1 MSKDKDEAD
10 AFNHVFSGNSF
21 FKADLKAGTKTVWQ
35 QATNQDLF
43 AKIHTLFSSLDP
55 SDDEA
60 LNQSVSEYQSLIETV
75 FATLNG
81 TQGAYTG
88 SCISADNLRALAK
101 SYRNMNIKTYRRYGM
116 NLSKAYHRTADR
128 N

>member
-1 MSKDKDEAD
+1 MPTKIPYYDKVTVLSKDKDEAD
-10 AFNHVFSGNSF
+10 AFNHVFSDNSF

-43 AKIHTLFSSLDP
+43 AKIHMLFSSLDP

-60 LNQSVSEYQSLIETV
+60 LNQSVSDISPFIETV

-81 TQGAYTG
+81 TQGHIPDPAFLQT
-88 SCISADNLRALAK
+88 I
-101 SYRNMNIKTYRRYGM
+101 
-116 NLSKAYHRTADR
+116 
-128 N
+128 